1 MCGKRL
7 SRTWLV
13 LLLLSLPLWATYSD
27 ADASCPDILDECMTR
42 LEIATNERE
51 SLRSLAIEQRSW
63 IESAMQREIRQQSFS
78 NELMTSLNERD
89 ERLKTIELSLSDI
102 ATAANRDRRSA
113 YVTGGLVGVIL
124 GLVTALLF

>member
-1 MCGKRL
+1 MCGPRL
-7 SRTWLV
+7 SRTLSA
-13 LLLLSLPLWATYSD
+13 LLLLFLPLWATWSD
-27 ADASCPDILDECMTR
+27 EDASCPDILDECMTR

-63 IESAMQREIRQQSFS
+63 IESAMQRELQQQTLS
-78 NELMTSLNERD
+78 NDLMTSLKERD
-89 ERLKTIELSLSDI
+89 ERLKTIEHSLSDI